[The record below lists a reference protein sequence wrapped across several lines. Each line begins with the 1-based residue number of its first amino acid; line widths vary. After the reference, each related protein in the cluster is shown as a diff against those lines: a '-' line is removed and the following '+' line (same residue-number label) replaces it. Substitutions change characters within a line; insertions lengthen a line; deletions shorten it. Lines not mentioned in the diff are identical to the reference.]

1 MERGCHSDRLFPVLE
16 TASTQQ
22 KTAALL
28 LRFTSGFH
36 VKMDSRPVN
45 QDKPKIKEG
54 AAI

>member
-1 MERGCHSDRLFPVLE
+1 MGCHGDRLFPLRDSV
-16 TASTQQ
+16 SNQQ

-36 VKMDSRPVN
+36 VKMDSRLVN

-54 AAI
+54 AAV